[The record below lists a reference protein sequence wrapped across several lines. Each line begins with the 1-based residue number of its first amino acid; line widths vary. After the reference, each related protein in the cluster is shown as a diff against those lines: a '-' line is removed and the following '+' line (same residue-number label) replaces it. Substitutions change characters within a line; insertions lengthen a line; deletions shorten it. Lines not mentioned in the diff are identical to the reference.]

1 MSMKLGDNDNAMR
14 YGRLQ
19 VLLPPNH
26 KFRAYSIHGYGLP
39 EVSTEIWSFWGYGK
53 VSLVYVHEIW

>member
-1 MSMKLGDNDNAMR
+1 MKLGDNDNAMR

-39 EVSTEIWSFWGYGK
+39 EVSTEIWSFWSYGK

>member
-1 MSMKLGDNDNAMR
+1 MKLGDNDNAMR

-26 KFRAYSIHGYGLP
+26 KFRAYSIHGYGP
-39 EVSTEIWSFWGYGK
+39 AKVSIEIWSVCSYGK
-53 VSLVYVHEIW
+53 VSLVHIHEIW